1 MAPGNS
7 SHTFEEV
14 GRQPGQGLERPAPVV
29 ITPLCD
35 ADVNEAARLC
45 FEVFLYDEPT
55 TRRIAPDPVRVFPES
70 VWYVQSLVGRGLSF
84 VAQNEQTHEI
94 AGIVFSFD
102 LTDDFSP
109 DHERFTAFFDNFRP
123 AIAMIDELEARYLD
137 RSWCSPG
144 FVLHAFQGGVRR
156 EYRRS
161 GVLTALVDRMIAAAR
176 ERGFH
181 KIVADCTS
189 PESQQALER
198 CGFRQ
203 AGFLGYDAFFIDGV
217 RYFHGLNGGLSLMVK
232 DL

>member
-1 MAPGNS
+1 MVKGNS
-7 SHTFEEV
+7 SHDIDRA
-14 GRQPGQGLERPAPVV
+14 GRQPGLAETCPAHVV
-29 ITPLCD
+29 ITSLSD
-35 ADVNEAARLC
+35 ADVQEAARLC
-45 FEVFLYDEPT
+45 YDVFLYDEPT
-55 TRRIAPDPVRVFPES
+55 TRRIAPDPARVFPES

-84 VAQNEQTHEI
+84 VAHNEQTHEI

-109 DHERFTAFFDNFRP
+109 EHERFTAFFDNFRP

-189 PESQQALER
+189 PASQQALEK

-203 AGFLGYDAFFIDGV
+203 VGFLGYDAFFIDGV
-217 RYFHGLNGGLSLMVK
+217 RYFHGLSGGLSLMVK